1 MSKMTKMSVLS
12 GLLFVLF
19 LILVIQPSFLNNLY
33 STILGRILL
42 IVVVLFFAMNNVTL
56 GLLSALIIIISSN
69 MFFMEGLDNMD
80 PTTTTTTMP
89 SADKIQEVK
98 DKVKD
103 ATGVDLETIKDTI
116 QSKESA
122 TLPIASTANDEVMA
136 ADPSKETFGTMGS
149 FL

>member
-1 MSKMTKMSVLS
+1 MSKMTKMSMLS

-80 PTTTTTTMP
+80 PTTTTTTTMP

-98 DKVKD
+98 DKVKEV
-103 ATGVDLETIKDTI
+103 TGVDLETIKDTI

-122 TLPIASTANDEVMA
+122 TLPIASTANNEVMA
-136 ADPSKETFGTMGS
+136 ANPKEAFTMLGS
-149 FL
+149 PY

>member
-1 MSKMTKMSVLS
+1 MSKMTKMSMLS

-33 STILGRILL
+33 STILGRIAL

-69 MFFMEGLDNMD
+69 MFFMEGLDNMG
-80 PTTTTTTMP
+80 TTTTTMP

-98 DKVKD
+98 DKVKE

-116 QSKESA
+116 QSKASA
-122 TLPIASTANDEVMA
+122 TLPVASTANNEVMA

>member
-1 MSKMTKMSVLS
+1 MSKMTKMSMLS

-33 STILGRILL
+33 STILGRIAL

-80 PTTTTTTMP
+80 PTTTTTMP

-98 DKVKD
+98 DKVKEV
-103 ATGVDLETIKDTI
+103 TGVDLETIKDTI

-122 TLPIASTANDEVMA
+122 TLPIASTANNEV
-136 ADPSKETFGTMGS
+136 DPVSPETFGTMGS

>member
-1 MSKMTKMSVLS
+1 MSKMTKMSM
-12 GLLFVLF
+12 LLFVLF

-33 STILGRILL
+33 STILGRIVL

-69 MFFMEGLDNMD
+69 MFFMEGLETMD
-80 PTTTTTTMP
+80 PTTTPTTTTK
-89 SADKIQEVK
+89 DKIQEVK
-98 DKVKD
+98 DKVKE

-122 TLPIASTANDEVMA
+122 TLPVASTANNEVMP
-136 ADPSKETFGTMGS
+136 ADPSKETFGTIGS

>member
-1 MSKMTKMSVLS
+1 MSKMTKMSMLS

-33 STILGRILL
+33 STILGRIAL

-69 MFFMEGLDNMD
+69 MFFMEGLETMD
-80 PTTTTTTMP
+80 HTTTPTTTMP

-98 DKVKD
+98 DKVKE

-116 QSKESA
+116 QSKASA
-122 TLPIASTANDEVMA
+122 TLPVASTANNEV
-136 ADPSKETFGTMGS
+136 DPVSAETFGTMGS